1 MAHIHVSMNHE
12 FDGMKIERYG
22 RRRFFQNRGAYALPD
37 DPSMHVASLH
47 DNGTLRAIPYDAGPL
62 VIEIGVSAQRSLLG
76 GQRSLA
82 AVDPW
87 TVVSALG

>member
-1 MAHIHVSMNHE
+1 
-12 FDGMKIERYG
+12 
-22 RRRFFQNRGAYALPD
+22 
-37 DPSMHVASLH
+37 MHVASLH